1 MGQVNFTWT
10 DTVVERLRSLAAAG
24 FSTSQI
30 AEALSTPFTGFVI
43 TRNMIIGKCRRE
55 GVPLGFKPAP
65 STRAKP
71 KTQKPSMPKVVSGPI
86 QSPIAKV
93 EKAMTDT
100 ERTTYRQ
107 REHARVLE
115 FITRNE
121 AAIARRGGVPFMER
135 KAHQCAYLMGTGYE
149 AKVCGKPITRRS
161 YCATHAA
168 LCYTATPRM
177 MSAMKPPSDN
187 RIRKVKVEEDE
198 EVEAVDAVDAMLAE
212 DAEAGGDAFSAL

>member
-10 DTVVERLRSLAAAG
+10 DSAVERLRSLAAEG
-24 FSTSQI
+24 RTTREI

-55 GVPLGFKPAP
+55 GVPLGFRPVP
-65 STRAKP
+65 STRKP
-71 KTQKPSMPKVVSGPI
+71 KAQKPSMPKIVSGPI
-86 QSPIAKV
+86 QAPVAKV
-93 EKAMTDT
+93 AQALPDG
-100 ERTTYRQ
+100 ERPTYPQ

-115 FITRNE
+115 VITRNE

-198 EVEAVDAVDAMLAE
+198 EIEAVDAVDAMLAE